1 MVEAPAASATAWT
14 ITQPPN
20 VVPLGKLKNLAFF
33 PYSFFA
39 QPYFL
44 SEALLPK
51 LCHPQSSHDFY
62 MTSFI

>member
-1 MVEAPAASATAWT
+1 MIEAPAASATAWT
-14 ITQPPN
+14 TAQPRN

-44 SEALLPK
+44 SEAL
-51 LCHPQSSHDFY
+51 
-62 MTSFI
+62 